1 MFVNSLVSQRAY
13 TALEIYELCLAVTA
27 AGGLFR
33 FHADGASM
41 APTLPGGAQVVLR
54 TLSATPPLG
63 AIVLGLIDGKIVLHR
78 VLWRKAE
85 RVLLAGDA
93 NLYLDGWVE
102 RQDLAGV
109 VTQWQTAGRTTCV
122 TTARSLRGWLIALLR
137 HGRRTFFKGR

>member
-27 AGGLFR
+27 AGGHFH

-41 APTLPGGAQVVLR
+41 APALPGGAQVVLR
-54 TLSATPPLG
+54 TLSAAPPLG
-63 AIVLGLIDGKIVLHR
+63 SIVLGLIDGKIVLHR

-102 RQDLAGV
+102 RQALAGV
-109 VTQWQTAGRTTCV
+109 VTQWQTAGRTTRV

-137 HGRRTFFKGR
+137 HGRRTFFKRR

>member
-27 AGGLFR
+27 AGGHFY

-54 TLSATPPLG
+54 TLSAVPPLG
-63 AIVLGLIDGKIVLHR
+63 SIVLGLIDGKIVLHR

-109 VTQWQTAGRTTCV
+109 VTQWQTAGRTTHV

-137 HGRRTFFKGR
+137 HGRRTFFKRR